1 MFHSGD
7 KIGPYDLIKRLGRG
21 GFGEVWLAEKRTSL
35 STTRFALKLPSDD
48 DVKPDVIRAEA
59 EVWCS
64 VSGHPNVLPII
75 EADIYDGQIV
85 IASEFV
91 DGGSLSDHLR
101 KNSGAAAS
109 VEEAIY
115 LFRGILRG
123 LSFLHARHVVHR
135 DLKPENILLQE
146 GVPRLTDFG
155 IARILCD
162 GPASTKQISG
172 TISYMPPEAFEGFHS
187 FQTDIWSAGVIL
199 YQMLSGKLPFES
211 DDHLAQMLAITSKDP
226 SPLPDKIP
234 SGLRVFIDKALS
246 KDRARRF
253 QSVNEMTEQF
263 ETAMTEDADRNAKTE
278 ILHRGTTSG
287 SHPGHSNAGPHEDVE
302 QATTE
307 IMLPRITDGKPDRS
321 GSSTSLA
328 IQSDGQRSS
337 GSRWFWIT
345 AIVVLVAGSI
355 YAAWIWNSENGRSN
369 EQSAASPAKSDPS
382 ARYREMSVSERRAF
396 VAAEAQSVLSTIGD
410 GRETPISDTG
420 IEAIQSEVEYFV
432 KRSLLEHKDSCG
444 NKTWTQSDLA
454 TVLRRGAKIAPDL
467 AAGFSEKGISPLVGI
482 YMAMTESEFCP
493 CLQMSTGPM
502 GIYSFTAETARN
514 YGLRAS
520 SNSSPNDP
528 DDRCNSEPAARA
540 AAAYLKKLIAEDFGE
555 GANKISLAIAAFNSG
570 EGGLRA
576 NIATFRRSNAD
587 ATISY
592 WALLEH
598 SGQLSEQFKV
608 ENSRYLPRFIAAA
621 IVGENPSVFGIDVPP
636 LSLHTTR

>member
-48 DVKPDVIRAEA
+48 DVRPDVIRAEA
-59 EVWCS
+59 DVWCS

-75 EADIYDGQIV
+75 EADIHDGQIV

-91 DGGSLSDHLR
+91 DGGSLADHLR

-109 VEEAIY
+109 IEEAIY

-155 IARILCD
+155 IARILRD

-172 TISYMPPEAFEGFHS
+172 TISYMPPEAFEGLHS

-199 YQMLSGKLPFES
+199 YQMLTGKLPFQS
-211 DDHLAQMLAITSKDP
+211 DDHLTQMLAITSKDP
-226 SPLPDKIP
+226 SPLPDTVP
-234 SGLRVFIDKALS
+234 GGLRAFIYKALS

-263 ETAMTEDADRNAKTE
+263 ESAITGDGYTNAKTE
-278 ILHRGTTSG
+278 ILHREAMTD
-287 SHPGHSNAGPHEDVE
+287 SHPERSTASPHENVE

-307 IMLPRITDGKPDRS
+307 VLPPRITDGKPDKN
-321 GSSTSLA
+321 GSSAGVPVQTG
-328 IQSDGQRSS
+328 GQRSS
-337 GSRWFWIT
+337 GSRLFWVV
-345 AIVVLVAGSI
+345 AIMILAAGSLI
-355 YAAWIWNSENGRSN
+355 AALIWNGSNGRSN
-369 EQSAASPAKSDPS
+369 EQVAASPAKSGPAS
-382 ARYREMSVSERRAF
+382 RYREMSASERRAF
-396 VAAEAQSVLSTIGD
+396 VAAEAQKVLSTIGN
-410 GRETPISDTG
+410 GPEAPISEAG
-420 IEAIQSEVEYFV
+420 IDAIQSEVEYFV
-432 KRSLLEHKDSCG
+432 KRSLLERKDSCG
-444 NKTWTQSDLA
+444 NKTWTQSDLT

-467 AAGFSEKGISPLVGI
+467 AAGFSERGLSPVVGI

-528 DDRCNSEPAARA
+528 DDRCNPEPAARA
-540 AAAYLKKLIAEDFGE
+540 AAAYLKKLVAEDFGE

-576 NIATFRRSNAD
+576 NIATLRRSNAD

-592 WALLEH
+592 WALLDQ
-598 SGQLSEQFKV
+598 SGELSEQFKV

-621 IVGENPSVFGIDVPP
+621 IVGENPSVFGMDLPP
-636 LSLHTTR
+636 LSSHNTR